1 MSIYDTW
8 NIYKDKME
16 EYIVKFNQANKDGDF
31 PAMTIAKDNTK
42 KVYIKFL
49 DLLKLEHE
57 STKEAF
63 REQLD
68 AFLAEIKKMSEFI
81 KNNEGKKILNN
92 ETKDEKT
99 EIKNNLEG
107 VIVR

>member
-1 MSIYDTW
+1 
-8 NIYKDKME
+8 
-16 EYIVKFNQANKDGDF
+16 
-31 PAMTIAKDNTK
+31 MTIAKDNTK